1 MDAIDPQL
9 QADADRLYAMLL
21 SLVLDLEKRLAAH
34 LLAHDLSTPQFYVL
48 KTLSEQGGSW
58 AIGRIAREHGL
69 TNAAMTGLI
78 SRMEAVD
85 PPLVRRHTSTTDRR
99 GVIVSLTT
107 AGYDRYSTIQRGLLD
122 LLRAGIALIPADERR
137 RLMDQLALYAAQWV
151 ALPPPGTESAP

>member
-1 MDAIDPQL
+1 MDIPDRQL
-9 QADADRLYAMLL
+9 QADTDRLYTMLV
-21 SLVLDLEKRLAAH
+21 SLVLDLEKRLAAY

-78 SRMEAVD
+78 SRMEAVE

-99 GVIVSLTT
+99 GVIVSLTD
-107 AGYDRYSTIQRGLLD
+107 AGCARYFAIQRGLLD
-122 LLRAGIALIPADERR
+122 LLRAGIALIPVDERR
-137 RLMDQLALYAAQWV
+137 RLMDQLAFYAAQW
-151 ALPPPGTESAP
+151 ASLPPPGTEPSA